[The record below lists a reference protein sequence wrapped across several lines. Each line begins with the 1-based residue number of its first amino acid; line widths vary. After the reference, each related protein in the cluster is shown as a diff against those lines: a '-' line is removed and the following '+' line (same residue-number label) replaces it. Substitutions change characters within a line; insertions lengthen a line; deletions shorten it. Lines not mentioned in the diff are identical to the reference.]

1 MCRVYGSACGHPFGS
16 CHTRVSPTGD
26 TNDVIMELS
35 GTWFSDNTPDPN
47 LPQIIVVVTETR
59 RQSIPLTNP
68 RRLFSGLSVLGLTLM
83 LLTGCV
89 VPGGYDVNSLH
100 LLPEAGLVYP
110 GSTGVHTNDYG
121 GSPGNYIG
129 KGAVAATGKSATT
142 VHTQLEVLAYFS
154 QNLAAGGWTQTGAD
168 DTATTPE
175 GFRAK
180 EFSWVKNS
188 LHLSYLVR
196 TWTVGE
202 TTQHF
207 TRLSANE

>member
-1 MCRVYGSACGHPFGS
+1 M
-16 CHTRVSPTGD
+16 
-26 TNDVIMELS
+26 
-35 GTWFSDNTPDPN
+35 
-47 LPQIIVVVTETR
+47 TETR
-59 RQSIPLTNP
+59 RQSTPTAKP
-68 RRLFSGLSVLGLTLM
+68 RRLVSGLSVLGLTLM
-83 LLTGCV
+83 LLTGCA

-100 LLPEAGLVYP
+100 LLPESGLVYP

-154 QNLAAGGWTQTGAD
+154 QTLAADGWTKTRED

-180 EFSWVKNS
+180 DISWVKNS
-188 LHLSYLVR
+188 LHLSYLVEV
-196 TWTVGE
+196 WTVGE
-202 TTQHF
+202 TTQYL
-207 TRLSANE
+207 TQLNANE